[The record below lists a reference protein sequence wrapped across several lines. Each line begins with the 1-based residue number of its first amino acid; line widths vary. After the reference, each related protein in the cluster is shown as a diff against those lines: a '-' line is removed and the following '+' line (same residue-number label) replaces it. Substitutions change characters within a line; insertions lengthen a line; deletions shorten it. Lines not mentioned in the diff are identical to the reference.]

1 MFWKVHSTLKPLVRS
16 IIIMQDFRLL
26 ISPLLLTRCS
36 LIFVRERESVQVL
49 VNGQMSS
56 GIV

>member
-1 MFWKVHSTLKPLVRS
+1 
-16 IIIMQDFRLL
+16 MQDFRLL
-26 ISPLLLTRCS
+26 ISPLLLTRCR

-49 VNGQMSS
+49 VNEQMSS